1 MKSTDLLLHG
11 RFLGKRIFGREGTKV
26 VVPRGAMELVSG
38 VDALVNPHSAPLLAA
53 FGVEET
59 VL

>member
-1 MKSTDLLLHG
+1 
-11 RFLGKRIFGREGTKV
+11 
-26 VVPRGAMELVSG
+26 MELVSG